1 MHLHALTSAAPA
13 PLAANP
19 PKTDPKLHKASQEF
33 EGILISTLWS
43 SIQDDPMMGTQ
54 DDDSDPG
61 ADSLKS
67 IGLQAMSNALS
78 QRGGLGLATMI
89 DRQLAPHSSPAAP
102 AGLNSL
108 LQPLKSGPIADDTRI
123 VGGLPQSPT
132 VEERR

>member
-1 MHLHALTSAAPA
+1 MHLHALAATAPSPASTAAPK
-13 PLAANP
+13 NQ
-19 PKTDPKLHKASQEF
+19 DPKLHKASQDF

-67 IGLQAMSNALS
+67 LGLQAMSNALS
-78 QRGGLGLATMI
+78 QRGGLGLGAMI
-89 DRQLAPHSSPAAP
+89 EHQLTPQNAPAAAP
-102 AGLNSL
+102 AGLP
-108 LQPLKSGPIADDTRI
+108 PLKSGPIADDTMH
-123 VGGLPQSPT
+123 VAGLPQSAT